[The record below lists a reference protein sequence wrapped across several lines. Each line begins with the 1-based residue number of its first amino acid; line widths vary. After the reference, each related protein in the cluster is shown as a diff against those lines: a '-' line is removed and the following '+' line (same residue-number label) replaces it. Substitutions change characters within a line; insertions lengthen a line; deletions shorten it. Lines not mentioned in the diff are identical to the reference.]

1 MCFLSTFL
9 IVYINP
15 LGRAKLGVK
24 MYVFDIKEFNT
35 ALENFQ
41 KCVFLPIFATVTLSD
56 HLKESTSDNLPSF
69 TVYIE
74 RKNVDTFTAVCVYVC
89 VQM

>member
-1 MCFLSTFL
+1 
-9 IVYINP
+9 
-15 LGRAKLGVK
+15 

-74 RKNVDTFTAVCVYVC
+74 RKNVDTFTAVRVSVC
-89 VQM
+89 VCADVIFITIEGMHMDLDVHI